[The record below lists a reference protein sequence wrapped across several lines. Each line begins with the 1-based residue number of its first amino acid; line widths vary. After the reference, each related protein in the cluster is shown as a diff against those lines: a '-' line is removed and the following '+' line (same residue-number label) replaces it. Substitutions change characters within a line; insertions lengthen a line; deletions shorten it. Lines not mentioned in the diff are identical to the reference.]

1 MRSLFF
7 TMLFLVCLACTA
19 HAASVNMAIGLALPP
34 YIISEENR
42 GMEYDIVKT
51 ALAKIGYELQPSY
64 FPFARIIISMKEK
77 LVDGVMTVNE
87 QSGLTDVYYTDSH
100 ITYQNVAITLKKDA
114 VSIPNVQALGEH
126 SIAAFQ
132 NAVLYLGDDF
142 KKMAENNNAY
152 REFAD
157 QDNQVALLF
166 HGRYKVYVGDINIFN
181 FYKNQLSGVDTSAEL
196 VVHEIFPK
204 THYKIAFHDQNLR
217 DKFNASMREIRE
229 SGEYD
234 RIIQGYLE

>member
-1 MRSLFF
+1 MRSIFF
-7 TMLFLVCLACTA
+7 SMMFLVFFVATT
-19 HAASVNMAIGLALPP
+19 HAASINMAIGLALPP
-34 YIISEENR
+34 YIISEENS

-51 ALAKIGYELQPSY
+51 VLENNGYTLQPSY
-64 FPFARIIISMKEK
+64 YPFARIIKSMAEK
-77 LVDGVMTVNE
+77 QVDGVMTVNE
-87 QSGLTDVYYTDSH
+87 QSGLSDVYFTNSH
-100 ITYQNVAITLKKDA
+100 ITYQNVAITLKKDRIA
-114 VSIPNVQALGEH
+114 IPDIPSLGNH

-132 NAVLYLGDDF
+132 NAVRYLGDEF
-142 KKMAENNNAY
+142 KKMAETNGAY

-166 HGRYKVYVGDINIFN
+166 HGRYKVFVGDINIFN
-181 FYKNQLSGVDTSAEL
+181 YYKNQLSGVDTSAEL

-204 THYKIAFHDQNLR
+204 TRYKIAFHDKDLR
-217 DKFNASMREIRE
+217 DTFNASLHALRE